1 MKFWDASAVV
11 PLIVQEEKTEYCI
24 KQFRDDEDA
33 IVWTLSKIEVF
44 SALCRR
50 FRDNSLT
57 EEAFE
62 LSKTRMNDFFDM
74 VFEVVSI
81 PKVKQRALRLLQVHP
96 LKAAD
101 ALQLASVLV
110 ATEEDPSRLPII
122 CFDERLGHAARREG
136 FTVNPQ

>member
-11 PLIVQEEKTEYCI
+11 PLIVQEEETEYCI
-24 KQFRDDEDA
+24 KQFSVDEDVM
-33 IVWTLSKIEVF
+33 VWTLSKIEVF

-50 FRDNSLT
+50 FRDSSLT

-62 LSKTRMNDFFDM
+62 FAKGRMNDFFDM
-74 VFEVVSI
+74 VFEIVSI
-81 PKVKQRALRLLQVHP
+81 SKVKERALSLLQVHP

-122 CFDERLGHAARREG
+122 CFDERLGQAARREG